1 MHKYI
6 LLVSILIKVLF
17 YFDISTHAVRLTN
30 AKIIEEHAFCA
41 VFKSRGLNYAFFSS
55 SCATAG
61 EFQEGICPMLPIL
74 SIRVSKECTAV
85 WLLKIS
91 PACSALLDHQIKLRT
106 SDTYSLEALIGLL
119 SILSAFLPKALQF
132 NFFFCLSVASP
143 CGGWFLAVF

>member
-6 LLVSILIKVLF
+6 LLVSILIQVLFFF

-61 EFQEGICPMLPIL
+61 EFQEGICPTLPIL

-85 WLLKIS
+85 CLLKIS
-91 PACSALLDHQIKLRT
+91 PACSALSDRQIKLRI
-106 SDTYSLEALIGLL
+106 SDTLLIVLRL
-119 SILSAFLPKALQF
+119 
-132 NFFFCLSVASP
+132 
-143 CGGWFLAVF
+143 